1 MKKGDIELDYLAKII
16 IAIAFLL
23 LMAFLIWIF
32 KDKMFEK
39 LLGEVVNVKVVP
51 VKIV

>member
-32 KDKMFEK
+32 KDKLFEFSDK
-39 LLGEVVNVKVVP
+39 LKEIFKFGG
-51 VKIV
+51 